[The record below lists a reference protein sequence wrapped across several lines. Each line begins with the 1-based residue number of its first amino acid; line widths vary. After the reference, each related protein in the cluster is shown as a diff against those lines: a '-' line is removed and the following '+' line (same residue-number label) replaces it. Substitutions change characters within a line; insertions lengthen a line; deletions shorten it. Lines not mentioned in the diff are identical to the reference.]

1 MPLFMLASTGWSEL
15 LLPDVDYA
23 VDDNIKS
30 RTCNTEQEYDQAPV
44 VSENIS
50 SIVLKLYIYLVPN
63 YAALT

>member
-1 MPLFMLASTGWSEL
+1 MLASTGWSEL
-15 LLPDVDYA
+15 LVTDVDYA

-50 SIVLKLYIYLVPN
+50 NIVLKLYIYFVPN
-63 YAALT
+63 YAA